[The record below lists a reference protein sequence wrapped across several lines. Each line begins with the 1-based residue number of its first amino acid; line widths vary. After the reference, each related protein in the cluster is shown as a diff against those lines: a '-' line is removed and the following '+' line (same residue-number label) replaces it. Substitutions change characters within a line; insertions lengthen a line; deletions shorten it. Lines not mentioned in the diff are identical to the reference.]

1 MAQQGAVTAASGLHF
16 LRGGAG
22 SGQIG
27 FVFFG
32 FGGSKRINLLQICQ
46 SEWRFLRVVP
56 GIIFVKI
63 RQFRMTEGEFVNNQ
77 PHLQPPVAQ
86 VRIGNDL
93 VAGKT
98 VQAL

>member
-1 MAQQGAVTAASGLHF
+1 
-16 LRGGAG
+16 
-22 SGQIG
+22 
-27 FVFFG
+27 
-32 FGGSKRINLLQICQ
+32 
-46 SEWRFLRVVP
+46 
-56 GIIFVKI
+56 
-63 RQFRMTEGEFVNNQ
+63 MTEGEFVNNQ